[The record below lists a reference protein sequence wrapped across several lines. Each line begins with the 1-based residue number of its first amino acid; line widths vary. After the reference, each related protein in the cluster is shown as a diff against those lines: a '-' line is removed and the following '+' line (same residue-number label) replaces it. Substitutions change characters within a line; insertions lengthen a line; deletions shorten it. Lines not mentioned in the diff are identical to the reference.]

1 MVFLILL
8 ILIIFL
14 IYFFNGRDCNLLG
27 FSLILFTLLRIW
39 SIYLFSELPIFILAL
54 NCCFLVSSDP
64 FFFYR
69 SIFLFAINYLVQL
82 DWEWLHRGPLKG
94 TKVQKLLALTWRC
107 PYSLV
112 PFCLHWHWCL
122 LLISNFYFASNVDAV
137 RQRSHLAFHKF
148 WNFLWAG
155 VNDSV
160 KKQLLSAPHDV
171 KAKGHSLAYI
181 YMWRRNR
188 FLPMKS
194 SSSTLWLHFPSF
206 HQWAEWQG
214 LSCFLYQWTCE
225 KEYHSIREKSSK
237 SILQMLFIPTLTRRL
252 VPKVHGQWGVWWML

>member
-181 YMWRRNR
+181 YICEGETA
-188 FLPMKS
+188 F
-194 SSSTLWLHFPSF
+194 
-206 HQWAEWQG
+206 
-214 LSCFLYQWTCE
+214 YQWNLLLQ
-225 KEYHSIREKSSK
+225 HSDCIFH
-237 SILQMLFIPTLTRRL
+237 LFTSEPNDKACL
-252 VPKVHGQWGVWWML
+252 VFCTNEHVKKNTTP